1 MIIAT
6 LTDLSCLSGVPRRTD
21 RVVGD
26 FLRAAAAPLADGV
39 YPLQGDAIVA
49 RVMTYA
55 TRPRAAAVL
64 EVHREF
70 IDVQMMLDGVE
81 RLQWYPAATLTA
93 TAAYDAIRD
102 VEFFAKPVRA
112 PLQATLA
119 RPLVAV
125 FFPGDAHCTQLQ
137 LRAPR
142 TVRKIVVKIQ
152 HTLWT

>member
-1 MIIAT
+1 MIITT
-6 LTDLSCLSGVPRRTD
+6 LTEPAGVPRRIG

-26 FLRAAAAPLADGV
+26 FLRAAPAVLADGA

-64 EVHREF
+64 EAHRAF

-81 RLQWYPAATLTA
+81 CLQWYPVATLTA
-93 TAAYDAIRD
+93 TTAYDAARD
-102 VEFFAKPVRA
+102 VEFFAQPARA
-112 PLQATLA
+112 LLQARLA

-137 LRAPR
+137 LRAPC
-142 TVRKIVVKIQ
+142 TVRKIVIKIH
-152 HTLWT
+152 HTAWT